1 MGRKAGKAASNRM
14 PAATRRRGRHP
25 KTNRQR
31 ARPQR
36 QPVEISGRRKAGR
49 GTNPVSPSFWE
60 RARAQCVGGA
70 PAFCVRARVRGSGSA
85 GVCARARERERG
97 STPAFFVCARKRN
110 ARTRGRRS
118 APAVSCK
125 WHETELSGGRYIGEA
140 ENGRKLNFPGLDP
153 LDSMLSDSESTTSC
167 PKSSHE
173 QVEKLGKFEI
183 VPKIRA
189 RLFGD
194 SVSPKS
200 CQPQTRKA
208 SGTPLA
214 LSARRAFAQRC
225 RSNSMSHQ
233 HRRSDYLA
241 TRFLKSW
248 AANSNKT
255 AGQKSFRPDFVG
267 LSESSTSPK
276 QRRRRVTD
284 FVRGC
289 PHIATAPQ
297 QHLALPH

>member
-1 MGRKAGKAASNRM
+1 MRPVARPPGHATVSRRAAGPRLQAARKLRAGGTADADQLDGPSPMVRKAGKAANNRM

-25 KTNRQR
+25 KTNRQQ

-49 GTNPVSPSFWE
+49 GTNPVPPSFWE

-70 PAFCVRARVRGSGSA
+70 PAFCVRAR
-85 GVCARARERERG
+85 ERERG

-110 ARTRGRRS
+110 VRTRGRRS

-140 ENGRKLNFPGLDP
+140 ENGRKLNFPSLDP
-153 LDSMLSDSESTTSC
+153 LDSMLSDSESSISC

-173 QVEKLGKFEI
+173 QVKRFGKSEI

-194 SVSPKS
+194 SESPKS
-200 CQPQTRKA
+200 CQPQTAKPA
-208 SGTPLA
+208 
-214 LSARRAFAQRC
+214 AR
-225 RSNSMSHQ
+225 
-233 HRRSDYLA
+233 LW
-241 TRFLKSW
+241 RFLGW
-248 AANSNKT
+248 AEPSLDPTGNRATLRGIGRYGGFGRS
-255 AGQKSFRPDFVG
+255 G
-267 LSESSTSPK
+267 SP
-276 QRRRRVTD
+276 RRFGR
-284 FVRGC
+284 
-289 PHIATAPQ
+289 
-297 QHLALPH
+297 